1 MAADSTGNP
10 SSMRKLNRKIVYDAI
25 FRSREL
31 SRVQLT
37 RITKLKPPTISN
49 IIMQLQKENLIINS
63 GKGDINPRGG
73 PLPEL
78 YRINCVGKY
87 FIGVDISFEAI
98 SGVLLDSDL
107 CTVKKQN
114 ISMNEDISNDQ
125 KKMLAAVD
133 SLIQGFLKAIGP
145 GVTGVTGVTGATGVT
160 EETDETGAS
169 GDLAGNA
176 AVKGRAVKATDKG
189 VLAGIGISASGL
201 VDHEN
206 CFITLSRIRTL
217 DKADFRRLLAEKY
230 SAALYV
236 DNDIN
241 ILLSDI
247 QASDPSLKASDSVLC
262 FGIRS
267 RGVGMSIA
275 SGGRLYRGKHNISG
289 NITLFDKRKS
299 LEDIAAEAA
308 GYKYSPGGTNPSEFL
323 MRLLSATNTAREE
336 ENRREK
342 LISGVKKSLHE
353 MNECIAMLQRVFDTE
368 HVVIAC
374 ELFKEEDGLFD
385 FMAEEC
391 AGLCGEPY
399 AGTKYIKV
407 ATEDAMYAESA
418 ARCVF
423 RSIFEGA
430 AG

>member
-78 YRINCVGKY
+78 YRINCTGKY

-176 AVKGRAVKATDKG
+176 ATKGRAVKSTCKG

-217 DKADFRRLLAEKY
+217 DKADFRRLLADKY

-247 QASDPSLKASDSVLC
+247 QASDSSLKASDSVLC

-299 LEDIAAEAA
+299 LEDIAVEAA
-308 GYKYSPGGTNPSEFL
+308 GYKYSPGGMNPSEFL
-323 MRLLSATNTAREE
+323 MQLLMVGKE

-342 LISGVKKSLHE
+342 FISGVKNSLHE

-368 HVVIAC
+368 HIIIASQC
-374 ELFKEEDGLFD
+374 PSFRILHKFWIQISRPINSSYSN
-385 FMAEEC
+385 C
-391 AGLCGEPY
+391 IPY
-399 AGTKYIKV
+399 F
-407 ATEDAMYAESA
+407 EHSA
-418 ARCVF
+418 
-423 RSIFEGA
+423 SISIWNNSNFNFNGILANE
-430 AG
+430 

>member
-87 FIGVDISFEAI
+87 FIGVDITFEAI

-107 CTVKKQN
+107 CTVIKQN
-114 ISMNEDISNDQ
+114 ISMNKDISNDQ
-125 KKMLAAVD
+125 KKILAAVD
-133 SLIQGFLKAIGP
+133 SLIQELSKAIGP
-145 GVTGVTGVTGATGVT
+145 GVTGVTD
-160 EETDETGAS
+160 ETDAS
-169 GDLAGNA
+169 GDMAGNA
-176 AVKGRAVKATDKG
+176 AVKGRTAKSACKG

-206 CFITLSRIRTL
+206 RFITLSKIKAL
-217 DKADFRRLLAEKY
+217 DKADFRRLLADKY

-247 QASDPSLKASDSVLC
+247 QASDSSLKASDSVLC

-299 LEDIAAEAA
+299 LEDIAVEAA
-308 GYKYSPGGTNPSEFL
+308 GYKYSPGGMNPSEFL
-323 MRLLSATNTAREE
+323 MQLLMVGKE

-342 LISGVKKSLHE
+342 LISGVKNSLHE

-368 HVVIAC
+368 HIIIAC
-374 ELFKEEDGLFD
+374 ELFREEAGLFD
-385 FMAEEC
+385 FMADEC

-418 ARCVF
+418 ARCVY
-423 RSIFEGA
+423 RSIFESAEG
-430 AG
+430 